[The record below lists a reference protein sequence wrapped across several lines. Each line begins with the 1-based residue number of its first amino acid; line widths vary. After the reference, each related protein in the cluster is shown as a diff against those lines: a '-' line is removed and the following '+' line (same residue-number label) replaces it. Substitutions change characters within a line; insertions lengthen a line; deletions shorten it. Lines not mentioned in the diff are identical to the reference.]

1 MRQEWHVKVTC
12 VQEILAA
19 NLGGNDHL
27 VDPYINGSTIFK
39 WTIRKANDSTGSGE
53 GPVVGSCEHD
63 NERSNCVKCIEF
75 LTILTMV
82 KTPKLQ
88 MFP

>member
-1 MRQEWHVKVTC
+1 MRQAWHVKVTY

-27 VDPYINGSTIFK
+27 VDPYVNDGTIFQ
-39 WTIRKANDSTGSGE
+39 WTITKANDSAGSGE
-53 GPVVGSCEHD
+53 GQVVGSCEHD
-63 NERSNCVKCIEF
+63 NERSNCVKCIQF
-75 LTILTMV
+75 LTILTVV